1 MTDPTPRPRR
11 IRRPAEPEKLAPGL
25 YGVGRFG
32 DQHDLTD
39 PHHKWL
45 SHLADADLY
54 AIEGYLRHAL
64 ARAEHERLYRESDHT
79 NRLTRALDLRDV
91 ETNLPRRQ
99 RAGDGYAFDE
109 ARPSVPTDVLERVRD
124 GLAENL
130 ASESDVRDVLDRSV
144 EEFEKTRDAVR
155 MGPDL
160 GDDPDGDIEGYDGA
174 VLPLPQDIADKI
186 AEAKAH
192 PERNVKYD
200 RAGREEARRRR
211 DAETTAAAVG
221 GVVVTGGLESKLLT
235 SANENEAGGRPAQP
249 WDNDAEGDPWRDVPS
264 V

>member
-1 MTDPTPRPRR
+1 
-11 IRRPAEPEKLAPGL
+11 LAPGL

-32 DQHDLTD
+32 DQHDRTD

-91 ETNLPRRQ
+91 PTNLPSLPRRPP
-99 RAGDGYAFDE
+99 G
-109 ARPSVPTDVLERVRD
+109 DVLERVRD

-130 ASESDVRDVLDRSV
+130 AAEPAVRAIMDTTVDG
-144 EEFEKTRDAVR
+144 FEKTRDAAR

-160 GDDPDGDIEGYDGA
+160 GDDPDGDVEGYDGA

-192 PERNVKYD
+192 PERNVKFD
-200 RAGREEARRRR
+200 RAGREEARRKR
-211 DAETTAAAVG
+211 DATAAAVG
-221 GVVVTGGLESKLLT
+221 GVVVTGGLEGKLLT
-235 SANENEAGGRPAQP
+235 PANVYEAETVRPAQP
-249 WDNDAEGDPWRDVPS
+249 WDSERDDPWEGIGGS
-264 V
+264 GA

>member
-1 MTDPTPRPRR
+1 MTDPTPRPKRVRR
-11 IRRPAEPEKLAPGL
+11 SSEPEKLAPGL

-99 RAGDGYAFDE
+99 RTGDGYAFDE

-130 ASESDVRDVLDRSV
+130 ASDPDVRDVIDRSAS
-144 EEFEKTRDAVR
+144 EFEKTRDAAR

-160 GDDPDGDIEGYDGA
+160 GDDPDGDVEGYDGA
-174 VLPLPQDIADKI
+174 LSPEVAAKVDEALADPSTFVKRNRPRPR
-186 AEAKAH
+186 AQQEA
-192 PERNVKYD
+192 
-200 RAGREEARRRR
+200 
-211 DAETTAAAVG
+211 TAAAIG
-221 GVVVTGGLESKLLT
+221 GVVVTGGLEDKLLT
-235 SANENEAGGRPAQP
+235 SANQNEAGGRPAQP